1 MDVPKQQRSRDHSA
15 ASRKSRSRSSSR
27 LRCESPPKNGAG
39 ESLADQHQDQ
49 PSTTA
54 TMIATHIEVADVAA
68 PPEGALSIARSEA
81 ALARIES
88 APAAGTARPEAAPR
102 TAPPEAATVLAR
114 IDSAPANVHHGKVPA
129 VITGKRKIT
138 PKPQPI
144 VRPETPRSTAPPIG
158 TKTNVAETPI
168 KKTETPA
175 YIKILPRPPATY
187 GDMAAKN
194 VIQQGQ
200 LQSTRDPR
208 LQKNQQPSMDQL
220 PIPKSQKERVRSP
233 TPENPPVAPQ
243 PFPNLERVASR
254 EDLQNPRKRPP
265 EEDISVH
272 RPGTMPRLE
281 IIPATPNKNKAKPT
295 TERDAV
301 LPRPPSRQ
309 PPVQPTP
316 VQQQVSA
323 RAEKPNIAEPDVT
336 PVVAAPARGTKAKPS
351 EAIPVKETNEAC
363 GSIQQ
368 TIINLLM
375 EAVAT
380 FQSGGSL
387 IPVLIRGVTD
397 LIRLLARPW
406 THNH

>member
-39 ESLADQHQDQ
+39 ESLADQQQDQ

-54 TMIATHIEVADVAA
+54 TMIATNIEVADVAA
-68 PPEGALSIARSEA
+68 PPEGALSTARSEA

-102 TAPPEAATVLAR
+102 TAPPEAATVPAR

-168 KKTETPA
+168 KKIETPA

-200 LQSTRDPR
+200 PQSTRDPR
-208 LQKNQQPSMDQL
+208 LQKNQQPLMDQL

-281 IIPATPNKNKAKPT
+281 IIPATPSPT
-295 TERDAV
+295 TSIPSDIYPLQPQP
-301 LPRPPSRQ
+301 LP
-309 PPVQPTP
+309 TT
-316 VQQQVSA
+316 
-323 RAEKPNIAEPDVT
+323 KNVT
-336 PVVAAPARGTKAKPS
+336 ANYPA
-351 EAIPVKETNEAC
+351 ETNEAC

>member
-54 TMIATHIEVADVAA
+54 TMFATHIEIADVAA
-68 PPEGALSIARSEA
+68 PPEGALSTARSEA
-81 ALARIES
+81 ALARTES
-88 APAAGTARPEAAPR
+88 APAAGTARPEAALR

-114 IDSAPANVHHGKVPA
+114 IDSAPANVHDGKVPA
-129 VITGKRKIT
+129 VTTGKRKIN

-144 VRPETPRSTAPPIG
+144 VRPETPRSTAPPSSHPAGIL
-158 TKTNVAETPI
+158 T

-200 LQSTRDPR
+200 PQSTRDPR
-208 LQKNQQPSMDQL
+208 LQKNQQLPMDQL

-281 IIPATPNKNKAKPT
+281 IIPATPSPT
-295 TERDAV
+295 T
-301 LPRPPSRQ
+301 
-309 PPVQPTP
+309 PTP
-316 VQQQVSA
+316 SDIYPLQPQLLPATKNVTANYPAQQVPA
-323 RAEKPNIAEPDVT
+323 RAEKPNSTEPDVT

-375 EAVAT
+375 EAVVT